1 MGGQGGRSLRG
12 RATAALHNMS
22 CHNTVEGESC
32 YTAVVW
38 AMEHGIVLH
47 PEWYPDL
54 HGGSTFAEFQAH
66 MVKIN
71 HGGCDYP
78 CDICHTAKPGSQCH
92 TAVTWAMEHGVT
104 LHPEYYGNLSAGA
117 TFEEFQRL
125 LHLEGKEGC
134 PWPCPGCHTTLP
146 NETCHAGV
154 VWAMEHGIH
163 MHPEN
168 PVYSGLDAHSSFVDF
183 QAALNRHKID
193 RCPEPCGVCHTSVE
207 GERCYEGV
215 MWARNSGIRIHP
227 EWYPD
232 LTTNSSFEAIQAHLH
247 RSMKTWS
254 LPGDVEIKAFPA
266 THVALCVW
274 RPATRYCTDDQIRY
288 LCRAVVVT
296 RNSSH
301 QQRVTSQK
309 PSILR

>member
-1 MGGQGGRSLRG
+1 LAQALLLPFFDQVTLASAILVVMDCTKLLLCVLAMPVTGAAGQGGRSLRG
-12 RATAALHNMS
+12 LATAPQHNKS
-22 CHNTVEGESC
+22 CHSTVEGESC

-54 HGGSTFAEFQAH
+54 HVGSTFAEFQAH
-66 MVKIN
+66 MVKIS

-104 LHPEYYGNLSAGA
+104 LHPENYGNLSAGA

-125 LHLEGKEGC
+125 FHLEGIEGC

-146 NETCHAGV
+146 NEKCHAGV
-154 VWAMEHGIH
+154 VWAMEHGFD
-163 MHPEN
+163 MNPEN

-215 MWARNSGIRIHP
+215 MWARNSGIRIYP

-232 LTTNSSFEAIQAHLH
+232 LTTNSSFEAFQAHLH
-247 RSMKTWS
+247 DGGFNEC
-254 LPGDVEIKAFPA
+254 PEP
-266 THVALCVW
+266 C
-274 RPATRYCTDDQIRY
+274 
-288 LCRAVVVT
+288 
-296 RNSSH
+296 
-301 QQRVTSQK
+301 
-309 PSILR
+309 PSA